1 MMAGPFRRRG
11 MSRRIGW
18 GVILAVLA
26 SVVVAGAED
35 RVSVRWVVD
44 GDTVVLRDGR
54 HLRYPGINCPETARG
69 DRPGEALGEEARQ
82 LNRRLVAAGPVRLAP
97 AAPPQDRYGRYLA
110 DLLRPDGTSAS
121 QALVAA
127 GLAYVLPAEPH
138 YTVDPVLLEAQRQ
151 AMRRGE
157 GIWAR
162 IQRQP
167 VSLTGNRR
175 SRRFHRADTAC
186 AKSVGK
192 RHGVTFAD
200 YLQAFDAGYAPCR
213 RCFERLDELMQK
225 EPAAQRA
232 K

>member
-1 MMAGPFRRRG
+1 MLFRSLGLRRFFPERAILHQSTSANTPRTAAAKQLGDVGVEARELSVKVGGTRVLKGASIRLRRG
-11 MSRRIGW
+11 
-18 GVILAVLA
+18 
-26 SVVVAGAED
+26 
-35 RVSVRWVVD
+35 
-44 GDTVVLRDGR
+44 TV
-54 HLRYPGINCPETARG
+54 
-69 DRPGEALGEEARQ
+69 
-82 LNRRLVAAGPVRLAP
+82 
-97 AAPPQDRYGRYLA
+97 
-110 DLLRPDGTSAS
+110 

-162 IQRQP
+162 IQRRP

-192 RHGVTFAD
+192 RHGLTFAD